1 MASLYDL
8 TQDILDLEAMYE
20 SAIDEETGEIIDA
33 EVLEKLEEELHEM
46 LLKKS
51 DGIIRYFKNEE
62 STIKSIKEEIDRL
75 TALRKRKEKKL
86 EGFKN
91 YIETNMLKIG
101 TKKIET
107 GLGNIS
113 IRKSIQTVVNEDV
126 IEFDERFAKKIETIK
141 YDKTEI
147 KKLLSEGVEIEGASL
162 VENFSV
168 SVK

>member
-1 MASLYDL
+1 MASLYEL

-20 SAIDEETGEIIDA
+20 NAIDEETGEIVDA
-33 EVLEKLEEELHEM
+33 EVLEKLEEELYEM
-46 LLKKS
+46 LTKKS

-62 STIKSIKEEIDRL
+62 STIKSIKEETDRL

-113 IRKSIQTVVNEDV
+113 IRKSVQTVVNEDV
-126 IEFDERFAKKIETIK
+126 IEFDERFAKKVETIK

-162 VENFSV
+162 VENYSV